1 MELLMNK
8 EKLLDLRKNRK
19 KVLNICSKYEK
30 IYIYGS
36 DYLVHFF
43 IYFLNDENI
52 PINGILAEYIDV
64 NKKFFYGVPI
74 YDLDKISLGE
84 TSLIIIAEPREKQ
97 NEAKDIIF
105 NKYGIKC
112 AVYTQTEYAYYGD
125 AIQDKS
131 YLIPNGY
138 ESTEGYFKKYTKL
151 DELGQLSGTDKSSAE
166 HNYLNKYEFFLSKW
180 KNKRFNILE
189 LGVFKGASI
198 KMWGEFFP
206 NATVYAVDI
215 DPNTKKF
222 TTGNRRVIIA
232 DLSLYQN
239 VSELTVLKPDII
251 IDDASH
257 MWRHQ
262 VMALIVLF
270 DSLPHGGVYIVED
283 IETSFKGYEY
293 SFYNDA
299 SITCYDFLSA
309 VAEVVA
315 SGEYLRDSNV
325 SAAVYKFADEINEL
339 AINIEMISFIKSSCI
354 IIKK

>member
-1 MELLMNK
+1 MNK

-19 KVLNICSKYEK
+19 KVLNVCSKYEN

-36 DYLVHFF
+36 DYLIYFF
-43 IYFLNDENI
+43 INFLKDENI
-52 PINGILAEYIDV
+52 KTSGVLVDFDNNAIKE
-64 NKKFFYGVPI
+64 FYGVPV
-74 YDLDKISLGE
+74 YELSKIDIDE
-84 TSLIIIAEPREKQ
+84 ASLIVIAEPREKQ
-97 NEAKDIIF
+97 NEAREILVE
-105 NKYGIKC
+105 KYHINC
-112 AVYTQTEYAYYGD
+112 DFYNQTEYAYYGD
-125 AIQDKS
+125 AIKDTS
-131 YLIPNGY
+131 YLIPNVTK
-138 ESTEGYFKKYTKL
+138 SSDGYFKKFTRL
-151 DELGQLSGTDKSSAE
+151 DTLGQLCGTDKSSE
-166 HNYLNKYEFFLSKW
+166 SHNYLNKYEFFLSKW
-180 KNKRFNILE
+180 KNKKFNMLE

-198 KMWGEFFP
+198 KMWGEFLP
-206 NATVYAVDI
+206 NATVYAVDV
-215 DPNTKKF
+215 DPETRQY
-222 TTGNRRVIIA
+222 TAGNRKVIIA

-239 VSELTVLKPDII
+239 VSELTALKPEII
-251 IDDASH
+251 VDDASH

-262 VMALIVLF
+262 IMALLVLF

-283 IETSFKGYEY
+283 IETSFKGYEC

-315 SGEYLRDSNV
+315 SGEYLRDTNV